1 MMSPHTRRA
10 LGRGLT
16 NLIPID
22 TDEKGSGNEVVFVDV
37 NAISSNPYQPRQ
49 DFDKEEIS
57 NLAQS
62 IEKQGLLQPILLR
75 KKDAFYEIISG
86 ERRFRA
92 MKLLGNNQVPC
103 IVKPN
108 ISDHEMIEMALVENI
123 QRENL
128 NDIEQAHAFQRL
140 MIDCSLSHEEI
151 SKKVGKSRST
161 ITNFLRLL
169 KLPEEIQ
176 QKVRQKELTMGHAR
190 ALLCIEDPK
199 RQKDLAQRI
208 ITENLSVRDIEKT
221 AQPLTEKKNKIGQ
234 KSIHPDKKDPDIEHL
249 TEQLRYRFGTK
260 VTISNS
266 SAGKGKIEIFFHTI
280 EDLNRIL
287 DLILETKKSTIAG

>member
-1 MMSPHTRRA
+1 MMGPHTRRA

-16 NLIPID
+16 NLIPVD
-22 TDEKGSGNEVVFVDV
+22 TVDNGSGNEVVFVDA
-37 NAISSNPYQPRQ
+37 NAITSNPYQPRQ
-49 DFDKEEIS
+49 DFDKDEIG

-62 IEKQGLLQPILLR
+62 IKNQGLLQPILLR
-75 KKDAFYEIISG
+75 KKDSSYEIISG

-92 MKLLGNNQVPC
+92 MKLLGNDKVPC

-128 NDIEQAHAFQRL
+128 NDIEQAYAYQRL
-140 MIDCSLSHEEI
+140 MMECGLSHEEI

-190 ALLCIEDPK
+190 ALLAIEDPK
-199 RQKDLAQRI
+199 RQKELAQRI
-208 ITENLSVRDIEKT
+208 LTESLTVRDIGKTMQSDVPSKKKIHKREDSPEK
-221 AQPLTEKKNKIGQ
+221 PEPDTEHQ
-234 KSIHPDKKDPDIEHL
+234 A
-249 TEQLRYRFGTK
+249 EQLQYRFGTRVNVLK
-260 VTISNS
+260 NS
-266 SAGKGKIEIFFHTI
+266 DGKGKIEIHFLSMD
-280 EDLNRIL
+280 DLNRIIE
-287 DLILETKKSTIAG
+287 ILLLNN

>member
-1 MMSPHTRRA
+1 MVSQHTRRA

-16 NLIPID
+16 NLIPVD
-22 TDEKGSGNEVVFVDV
+22 TEENGSGNEVVFVDTH
-37 NAISSNPYQPRQ
+37 AIVSNPFQPRQ
-49 DFDKEEIS
+49 DFDKEEIA

-75 KKDAFYEIISG
+75 KKEDGYEIISG

-92 MKLLGNNQVPC
+92 MKLLGNDKVPC

-128 NDIEQAHAFQRL
+128 NDMEQAFAYQRL
-140 MIDCSLSHEEI
+140 MMDCGLSHEEI

-169 KLPEEIQ
+169 KLPEDIQ
-176 QKVRQKELTMGHAR
+176 EMVRRRELSMGHAR
-190 ALLCIEDPK
+190 ALLALEDP
-199 RQKDLAQRI
+199 QQQRAMAKNI
-208 ITENLSVRDIEKT
+208 IARNLSVRDIENNVQVGKDG
-221 AQPLTEKKNKIGQ
+221 QRDKKKAHSRKLPHQ
-234 KSIHPDKKDPDIEHL
+234 EKDPDIVQQ
-249 TEQLRYRFGTK
+249 TEKLRYRFGTM
-260 VTISNS
+260 VNILHS
-266 SAGKGKIEIFFHTI
+266 SEEKGKIEIHFYST

-287 DLILETKKSTIAG
+287 EMLHVYS

>member
-1 MMSPHTRRA
+1 MNPHARRA

-22 TDEKGSGNEVVFVDV
+22 THEKGSGNEVVFVDV

-49 DFDKEEIS
+49 DFDKEEIA

-75 KKDAFYEIISG
+75 KKDAAYEIISG

-128 NDIEQAHAFQRL
+128 NDIEQAQAYQRL
-140 MIDCSLSHEEI
+140 MMECNLSHEEI
-151 SKKVGKSRST
+151 SKKVGKSRSS

-190 ALLCIEDPK
+190 ALLAIDDPK
-199 RQKDLAQRI
+199 RQKEMAQKI
-208 ITENLSVRDIEKT
+208 LTESLTVRDIERS
-221 AQPLTEKKNKIGQ
+221 AQPISEKKSKNNQ
-234 KSIHPDKKDPDIEHL
+234 KENHSEKKDPNVDQLID
-249 TEQLRYRFGTK
+249 QLRYRFGTK
-260 VTISNS
+260 VTVTTSLD
-266 SAGKGKIEIFFHTI
+266 GKGKIEIFYHSI
-280 EDLNRIL
+280 DDLNRITA
-287 DLILETKKSTIAG
+287 IFLEKN

>member
-1 MMSPHTRRA
+1 MTVPHARRA

-22 TDEKGSGNEVVFVDV
+22 TEEKGSGNEVVFVDI
-37 NAISSNPYQPRQ
+37 NAIASNPFQPRHN
-49 DFDKEEIS
+49 FDKEEIG

-75 KKDAFYEIISG
+75 KKDSCYEIISG

-92 MKLLGNNQVPC
+92 MKILGNDKVPC

-108 ISDHEMIEMALVENI
+108 IADNEMIEMALVENI
-123 QRENL
+123 QREDL
-128 NDIEQAHAFQRL
+128 NDIEQATAYQRL
-140 MIDCSLSHEEI
+140 MLECGLSHEEI

-190 ALLCIEDPK
+190 ALLAIEDPK
-199 RQKDLAQRI
+199 RQKEIAHKI
-208 ITENLSVRDIEKT
+208 ISENLTVRDIEKT
-221 AQPLTEKKNKIGQ
+221 TQPFSPHKKKKVRNNTF
-234 KSIHPDKKDPDIEHL
+234 PVEKDPDSEHQ
-249 TEQLRYRFGTK
+249 TEQLRYRLGTK
-260 VTISNS
+260 VSILKS
-266 SAGKGKIEIFFHTI
+266 SKGKGRIEIHFCSI
-280 EDLNRIL
+280 EDLNRII
-287 DLILETKKSTIAG
+287 DLLLVKN

>member
-1 MMSPHTRRA
+1 MTVPHARRA

-22 TDEKGSGNEVVFVDV
+22 TEEKGSGNEVVFVDI
-37 NAISSNPYQPRQ
+37 NAIGSNPFQPRHN
-49 DFDKEEIS
+49 FDREEIG

-75 KKDAFYEIISG
+75 KKDSCYEIISG

-92 MKLLGNNQVPC
+92 MKLLGNDKVPC

-108 ISDHEMIEMALVENI
+108 IADNEMIEMALVENI
-123 QRENL
+123 QREDL
-128 NDIEQAHAFQRL
+128 NDIEQATAYQRL
-140 MIDCSLSHEEI
+140 MLECGLSHEEI

-190 ALLCIEDPK
+190 ALLAIEDPK
-199 RQKDLAQRI
+199 RQKEIAHKI
-208 ITENLSVRDIEKT
+208 ISENLTVRDIEKT
-221 AQPLTEKKNKIGQ
+221 TQPFSPHKKKKVRNTVF
-234 KSIHPDKKDPDIEHL
+234 PEEKDPDSEHQ
-249 TEQLRYRFGTK
+249 TEQLQYRLGTK
-260 VTISNS
+260 VSILKS
-266 SAGKGKIEIFFHTI
+266 SKGKGRIEIYFCSI
-280 EDLNRIL
+280 EDLNRII
-287 DLILETKKSTIAG
+287 DLLLVKN

>member
-1 MMSPHTRRA
+1 MMSPHARRA

-22 TDEKGSGNEVVFVDV
+22 TEEKGSGNEVVFVDV

-140 MIDCSLSHEEI
+140 MIDCGLSHEEI

-190 ALLCIEDPK
+190 ALLSIDDPK
-199 RQKDLAQRI
+199 RQKEMAQKI
-208 ITENLSVRDIEKT
+208 ISENLSVREIEKT
-221 AQPLTEKKNKIGQ
+221 AQPLSEKKNKIIQ
-234 KSIHPDKKDPDIEHL
+234 KDIHPDKKDPDIEHL

-260 VTISNS
+260 VTILNS
-266 SAGKGKIEIFFHTI
+266 SDGKGKIEIFFHTI
-280 EDLNRIL
+280 DDLNRIL
-287 DLILETKKSTIAG
+287 DIFLETKKSTVAV